1 MEFFAIN
8 NSLIFPEITI
18 YTTPISHFFDKSWT
32 LFKCLPWK
40 NIDHWV
46 NSILLVPV
54 SKGHHLNAIGKKGSV
69 KKLVQQNNLSC

>member
-1 MEFFAIN
+1 MDYFAIK
-8 NSLIFPEITI
+8 NSLIFPKLL
-18 YTTPISHFFDKSWT
+18 PISHFFQKSWT
-32 LFKCLPWK
+32 LLKCLPWK

-54 SKGHHLNAIGKKGSV
+54 SKGHHLNAICKKGSV